1 MFADTSQRWPLT
13 LWHFVCCPSVVSA
26 VAGARC
32 HEAGRLKFTKQ
43 KERKKKET
51 NFLRE
56 EIQKYADQV
65 VFWHIFFTH
74 WTSLLKRPLIKG
86 LLGIDMSKYCHHHRR
101 LQVSGQISVSMPTK
115 YICPPPLSAE
125 SNSSFLGPRTRHT
138 CFNLPTKL
146 LKTIV

>member
-43 KERKKKET
+43 KERKKKRDKFPQGRDPEICWSGG
-51 NFLRE
+51 FLT
-56 EIQKYADQV
+56 
-65 VFWHIFFTH
+65 HFFTH

-115 YICPPPLSAE
+115 HICPPPLSAE